1 MSSLFLSILKEKCP
15 RCRKGFVFKFPVY
28 KITHFHYMNELC
40 PHCRFRY
47 EIEPGFFWAAM
58 YISYALGIG
67 LSLFVGLLVYSI
79 GYNPSLMVYL
89 ISIIGSIVI
98 IAPFSFRYSRVILLY
113 FFSGVVYQSEL

>member
-1 MSSLFLSILKEKCP
+1 
-15 RCRKGFVFKFPVY
+15 
-28 KITHFHYMNELC
+28 MNELC